1 MELDDREIVAAIRD
15 NPEKGFSLLMK
26 KYIEPVYWHI
36 RRLVVSHADAQ
47 DAAQETFVRA
57 FRSFGSFCDGSLRS
71 WIYRIATNEALRS
84 LSGRRSERYEIS
96 DAFGL
101 FADEYVDYSDL
112 ESVKLQQAILS
123 LPHKQ
128 QLAFNLRY
136 YDEMDYDEIAR
147 ITGSTAVNVKVN
159 YHLAKSKI
167 IKYIKTHD

>member
-1 MELDDREIVAAIRD
+1 M
-15 NPEKGFSLLMK
+15 LM
-26 KYIEPVYWHI
+26 
-36 RRLVVSHADAQ
+36 RRMLPRRPLSGHSAPSEVSATALCAHG
-47 DAAQETFVRA
+47 RA
-57 FRSFGSFCDGSLRS
+57 TARTNGSLRS
-71 WIYRIATNEALRS
+71 WIYRIATNEALRA
-84 LSGRRSERYEIS
+84 LSGRRSERCEIS
-96 DAFGL
+96 DVFGL

-159 YHLAKSKI
+159 YHLAKSRI